1 MSKGNR
7 NRQYRQNNPSGYKM
21 NSTERKIFNDEIKK
35 AVLQQEMVMSTEM
48 DAAWVW
54 LLYNELELSVE
65 ECHRLY
71 KLIEVNHAR
80 LREFYEVND
89 LDGMGWLYVQ
99 KCKSAGMDIE
109 KWYAEPPA

>member
-7 NRQYRQNNPSGYKM
+7 NRQNRPEGYKL
-21 NSTERKIFNDEIKK
+21 NSTERKVLTEKVK
-35 AVLQQEMVMSTEM
+35 EAVLQQTQIMSTEM

-54 LLYNELELSVE
+54 MLYNELELSVE

-71 KLIEVNHAR
+71 KLVEVNHAE
-80 LREFYEVND
+80 LREFYEVNP

-99 KCKSAGMDIE
+99 KCKDAGMDIK
-109 KWYAEPPA
+109 KWSAE

>member
-7 NRQYRQNNPSGYKM
+7 NRQLRQANPSGYKL

-35 AVLQQEMVMSTEM
+35 AVLQQEHVMSMEV

-54 LLYNELELSVE
+54 MLYNELDLPIE

-71 KLIEVNHAR
+71 KLIEVNHAK
-80 LREFYEVND
+80 LREFYEVHD

-99 KCKSAGMDIE
+99 KCKGAGMDIE
-109 KWYAEPPA
+109 KWYAEPPV

>member
-7 NRQYRQNNPSGYKM
+7 NRQNRPAGYKL
-21 NSTERKIFNDEIKK
+21 NSTERKAMMEEIKK
-35 AVLQQEMVMSTEM
+35 AVLRQSNVMSMET

-54 LLYNELELSVE
+54 LLYTELDLSIE

-71 KLIEVNHAR
+71 KLIEVNHKE

-89 LDGMGWLYVQ
+89 MDGMGWLYVK
-99 KCKSAGMDIE
+99 KCKDSGMDIE
-109 KWYAEPPA
+109 EWFNESPG

>member
-7 NRQYRQNNPSGYKM
+7 NRLNRTEGYKL
-21 NSTERKIFNDEIKK
+21 NSTERKILNDKVKE
-35 AVLQQEMVMSTEM
+35 AVLRQTQVMSMES

-54 LLYNELELSVE
+54 LLYNELDLSVE

-71 KLIEVNHAR
+71 KQIEVNHR
-80 LREFYEVND
+80 ELREFYEVRD

-99 KCKSAGMDIE
+99 KCKDCGMDIT
-109 KWYAEPPA
+109 KWLTE